1 MSEPNIRAAYR
12 DACPGIAGRILTAH
26 EAAEADAARAALVGA
41 LLSEAVDRACAGGI
55 SAAWGEDAVE
65 DFHRAA
71 WATVLALL
79 LAPEAT

>member
-12 DACPGIAGRILTAH
+12 AACPPIAGRILTAH
-26 EAAEADAARAALVGA
+26 EAAEADAMRAALVDC
-41 LLSEAVDRACAGGI
+41 LLDEASMLTSEAWSRIVPAPLAYYR
-55 SAAWGEDAVE
+55 
-65 DFHRAA
+65 RAA